1 MSIPMGTWLSLVIS
15 ILVVGVG
22 LIRLKKLPLALKLL
36 VLFLAV
42 VLVNNIIM
50 LYWAFLKINNMWLF
64 HFFTL
69 LEYTSLSWILSYWHT
84 KPFFQNG
91 IRWSILFFACFW
103 VLAKFTFED
112 MDSYDSITATISHLL
127 LIGYAALTLFELGQ
141 TTGEKFILDARFWVS
156 GAVLIYSTGS
166 VLWLALSNVIITWP
180 ESQMMIAWTIHWT
193 LDIFTNILYMGG
205 ILCSYK
211 T

>member
-1 MSIPMGTWLSLVIS
+1 MSIPMGTWLSLLAS
-15 ILVVGVG
+15 ILAVGVG
-22 LIRLKKLPLALKLL
+22 LIRLKKLPLALRLL

-42 VLVNNIIM
+42 VLVNNIIV
-50 LYWAFLKINNMWLF
+50 LYWAFLNINNMWLF

-69 LEYTSLSWILSYWHT
+69 VEYTSLSWILSYWQ
-84 KPFFQNG
+84 PRSFFQKG
-91 IRWSILFFACFW
+91 IRWSILIFACIW
-103 VLAKFTFED
+103 LLAKFTFEN
-112 MDSYDSITATISHLL
+112 MDSYDSVTATISHLL

-141 TTGEKFILDARFWVS
+141 TAGEKFIFDARFWVS

-166 VLWLALSNVIITWP
+166 ILWLALGNVIITWP
-180 ESQMMIAWTIHWT
+180 EPQMMIAWTIHWI

-205 ILCSYK
+205 FLCSYR